1 MSIIKASKVEVEIQE
16 QTVPDAGAK
25 YMVLLSYEP
34 HTAQS
39 KEIISVV
46 LTNTKPIIK
55 QTVDLGNRIEVL
67 DQTPKPTKLTPPNL

>member
-1 MSIIKASKVEVEIQE
+1 MSVIKAEKVEIEIQE
-16 QTVPDAGAK
+16 QTDPKAANQ
-25 YMVLLSYEP
+25 YMTVVSYQPEGLL
-34 HTAQS
+34 S

-67 DQTPKPTKLTPPNL
+67 EQTPKATKLTPPNL